1 MNWKTNLK
9 AAKMAFSKGMAET
22 KKTPREKMIDE
33 LTGLN
38 QEQLSIEQIL
48 VFQDMLKR
56 LQLIDR
62 EVVRIRNN
70 VIFFFWVFVLSILF
84 WVFMFLAGG
93 LAALSAFGA

>member
-9 AAKMAFSKGMAET
+9 AAKMAFSKGMTEA
-22 KKTPREKMIDE
+22 KKSPRGKMIDE

-70 VIFFFWVFVLSILF
+70 VIFFFWVFILSILF